1 MGMITVSKGS
11 HRFESGPTYHFNG
24 SNFGELSDVII
35 DPTSTVDYVNV
46 LPGVN
51 ATPEEIRDVA
61 ASGIARLAVQGPEMS
76 LLDRTGAVFVDV
88 VGGGTIDRSQFA
100 NRYSGRWDSGKDV
113 FGGGLANQVL
123 DSASV
128 LATRKND
135 EEETAK
141 IIRETLP
148 TDEGYFVI
156 ALANGGLIS
165 AARTYLHLGEGD
177 HQFGMVQFSRHKSHH
192 SEPQMTPY
200 HHERKEWFKRR
211 AEGREVVVFDEDHST
226 GETLKVATR
235 YFAGLLETRVLG
247 IAPVEVERRITFN
260 PLVIK
265 PEASRR

>member
-1 MGMITVSKGS
+1 MITVSRGS

-24 SNFGELSDVII
+24 SNFGELSDII
-35 DPTSTVDYVNV
+35 LDPTPTVDYVNA
-46 LPGVN
+46 LPDVN

-76 LLDRTGAVFVDV
+76 LLDRTGAMLVDV

-100 NRYSGRWDSGKDV
+100 NRHSGRWDKYKDV
-113 FGGGLANQVL
+113 FGRGLPNQIL

-128 LATRKND
+128 LATRRN
-135 EEETAK
+135 EVEETAR
-141 IIRETLP
+141 IIREAAP

-156 ALANGGLIS
+156 ALASGGLIS
-165 AARTYLHLGEGD
+165 AARTYLHLGEGN

-192 SEPQMTPY
+192 KEPQMTPY
-200 HHERKEWFKRR
+200 HHERKEWFKGR
-211 AEGREVVVFDEDHST
+211 AEGRQVVVFDEDHST

-235 YFAGLLETRVLG
+235 YFAGLLETKVLG
-247 IAPVEVERRITFN
+247 IAPVEVERRIEFN

-265 PEASRR
+265 PESSTR